1 MKKVGIICDLEYTRH
16 PCFRNYYHAIVSIY
30 GLSRIVKT
38 PIDLDGLDILFIGD
52 DHWFNHKTIWQQ
64 PEFIDKCNTDKI
76 KIVVFT
82 TEKILNSHFPWN
94 TENLE
99 FLRKFNEVY
108 HYTIDVD
115 DCIELGTKL
124 NRIRMSKRYKDYIEI
139 PDKKID
145 KVVFIGNI
153 DCACSSYE
161 GRIKTLEEIKGLM
174 PLYIIPPTMETWEEY
189 MATIAKY
196 RFVLSPLGNGNLFP
210 MRFYEILLIKS
221 IPIQQVKENTL
232 QYYDTEAGLKDCI
245 YFQEA
250 SELPEKIK
258 NFTSDRSNTEL
269 WLEDYIEGLLK
280 EENLI

>member
-64 PEFIDKCNTDKI
+64 SEFIDKCNADKI

-94 TENLE
+94 IENLE

-124 NRIRMSKRYKDYIEI
+124 NRVHMAKRYKNYIHI
-139 PDKKID
+139 PVEKID
-145 KVVFIGNI
+145 EVVFVGSTY
-153 DCACSSYE
+153 CACSSYDK
-161 GRIKTLEEIKGLM
+161 RLKTLEEIKKLI
-174 PLYIIPPTMETWEEY
+174 PLRIIPPNMGTWEEY
-189 MATIAKY
+189 MRTISQY
-196 RFVLSPLGNGNLFP
+196 RFVLSPPCNGNFFP
-210 MRFYEILLIKS
+210 MRFYETLLVGS
-221 IPIQQVKENTL
+221 IPIHQVGENTL
-232 QYYDTEAGLKDCI
+232 QYYDTEAVLPDCI
-245 YFQEA
+245 YFQDVN
-250 SELPEKIK
+250 ELPEKIK
-258 NFTSDRSNTEL
+258 NFPLMRSTSEF
-269 WLEDYIEGLLK
+269 WLDDYIETLLK
-280 EENLI
+280 KENLI